1 MRFAPVVLA
10 LPAMAAAQQQVP
22 LFEQAKGWFNN
33 FVGAATSNVN
43 SASSAAASAA
53 SGVPN
58 PVHAAA
64 GQVEQL
70 AVTDLTKENYNQ
82 VLKPGAA
89 TASPGIEDWMIYT
102 TGGNRTCF
110 GMCARADVEWSK
122 AVSLLSA
129 VPSAPQLGR
138 LDCEK
143 EPQLCNA
150 WGAGAPSV
158 IYMQLPQPLPDQ
170 TTPATTVHFIA
181 LNRTTVSAQDIVE
194 IATEKAFK
202 QRTPYEG
209 FFHPFD
215 GVLAKTGLGI
225 PFGWVVY
232 GFSVMPSWALM
243 IGISFFSRTF
253 IKRMGPQGGAAARP
267 AAAAPAGRTQ

>member
-1 MRFAPVVLA
+1 MRFAPVVLV

-33 FVGAATSNVN
+33 FVGAATSSVS

-70 AVTDLTKENYNQ
+70 TVTDLTKENYNQ

-170 TTPATTVHFIA
+170 TTPATTVYYLP
-181 LNRTTVSAQDIVE
+181 LNRTTVTAQDIVE
-194 IATEKAFK
+194 LATEKTFK
-202 QRTPYEG
+202 EKTPYEG
-209 FFHPFD
+209 FFHPFN
-215 GVLAKTGLGI
+215 GMLAQTGLAI

-253 IKRMGPQGGAAARP
+253 M
-267 AAAAPAGRTQ
+267 

>member
-1 MRFAPVVLA
+1 MRFTPVVLA
-10 LPAMAAAQQQVP
+10 LPAMAAAQQQAP
-22 LFEQAKGWFNN
+22 LLEQAKGWFNN
-33 FVGAATSNVN
+33 LVGAATSNVN

-53 SGVPN
+53 SGIPN
-58 PVHAAA
+58 PVNAAA
-64 GQVEQL
+64 GKAEEL
-70 AVTDLTKENYNQ
+70 AVTVLTKENYNQ

-110 GMCARADVEWSK
+110 GMCDHADVEWSK
-122 AVSLLSA
+122 AVPLLSA
-129 VPSAPQLGR
+129 VPSGPQLGR

-158 IYMQLPQPLPDQ
+158 IYIQLPQPLPDQ
-170 TTPATTVHFIA
+170 TTPATTVHYLS
-181 LNRTTVSAQDIVE
+181 LNRTTVTAQDFVE
-194 IATEKAFK
+194 IATEKKFK
-202 QRTPYEG
+202 LEKTPYEG
-209 FFHPFD
+209 FFHPFN
-215 GVLAKTGLGI
+215 GVLAQTGLGI

-253 IKRMGPQGGAAARP
+253 MSKRMGPQGGAAARP
-267 AAAAPAGRTQ
+267 AAPAGRTQ

>member
-33 FVGAATSNVN
+33 IVGAASSSVT

-64 GQVEQL
+64 GKVQEL
-70 AVTDLTKENYNQ
+70 TVTDLTKENYNE

-110 GMCARADVEWSK
+110 GMCARADVEWTK
-122 AVSLLSA
+122 ALPLLSA

-150 WGAGAPSV
+150 WGVGAPSV

-170 TTPATTVHFIA
+170 TTPATTVYYLP

-194 IATEKAFK
+194 IATEKTFLK
-202 QRTPYEG
+202 EKTPYEG
-209 FFHPFD
+209 FFHPFN
-215 GVLAKTGLGI
+215 GMLAQTGLAI

-253 IKRMGPQGGAAARP
+253 MSKRMGPQGGAGAR
-267 AAAAPAGRTQ
+267 AAAPAGRTQ

>member
-22 LFEQAKGWFNN
+22 LLEQAKGWLNN
-33 FVGAATSNVN
+33 FIGAATSNVN

-58 PVHAAA
+58 PAYAAA
-64 GQVEQL
+64 GKVQQL
-70 AVTDLTKENYNQ
+70 TVTDLTKENYLQ
-82 VLKPGAA
+82 VMKPGAA
-89 TASPGIEDWMIYT
+89 TASPGIEDWMVYT

-110 GMCARADVEWSK
+110 GMCNRADEEWIK
-122 AVSLLSA
+122 AVPLLSA
-129 VPSAPQLGR
+129 APSAPQLAR

-158 IYMQLPQPLPDQ
+158 IYIQLPQPLPDQ
-170 TTPATTVHFIA
+170 TTPATTVYFLP
-181 LNRTTVSAQDIVE
+181 LNRTTVSAQDFVS
-194 IATEKAFK
+194 IATEKAFFK
-202 QRTPYEG
+202 ERTPYEG

-215 GVLAKTGLGI
+215 GILAKTGLAI

-253 IKRMGPQGGAAARP
+253 MSKRMGPQGGAAARP
-267 AAAAPAGRTQ
+267 AAPAGRTQ

>member
-22 LFEQAKGWFNN
+22 LLEQAKGWFNN
-33 FVGAATSNVN
+33 FVGAATSSVN

-70 AVTDLTKENYNQ
+70 TVTDFTKENYNQ

-170 TTPATTVHFIA
+170 TTPATTVYYLP
-181 LNRTTVSAQDIVE
+181 LNRTTVTAQDIVE
-194 IATEKAFK
+194 LATEKAFK
-202 QRTPYEG
+202 EKTPYEG
-209 FFHPFD
+209 FFHPFN
-215 GVLAKTGLGI
+215 GMLAQTGLAI

-253 IKRMGPQGGAAARP
+253 IMGPQGGAAARP
-267 AAAAPAGRTQ
+267 AAPAGRTQ

>member
-1 MRFAPVVLA
+1 MRFTPVVLA
-10 LPAMAAAQQQVP
+10 LPAMAAAQQQIP
-22 LFEQAKGWFNN
+22 LLDQAKGWFNN

-53 SGVPN
+53 SGIPN
-58 PVHAAA
+58 PVNAAA
-64 GQVEQL
+64 GKAEEL
-70 AVTDLTKENYNQ
+70 AVTVLTKENYNQ

-110 GMCARADVEWSK
+110 GMCERADVEWSK
-122 AVSLLSA
+122 AVPQLS
-129 VPSAPQLGR
+129 VIPGGPQLGR

-158 IYMQLPQPLPDQ
+158 IYIQLPQPLPDQ
-170 TTPATTVHFIA
+170 TTPATTVHYLS
-181 LNRTTVSAQDIVE
+181 LNRTTVTAQDFVE
-194 IATEKAFK
+194 MATVKAFK
-202 QRTPYEG
+202 QEKTPYEG
-209 FFHPFD
+209 FFHPFN
-215 GVLAKTGLGI
+215 GVLAQTGLGI

-253 IKRMGPQGGAAARP
+253 M
-267 AAAAPAGRTQ
+267 

>member
-33 FVGAATSNVN
+33 IVGAATSNVN

-64 GQVEQL
+64 GKVQQL

-82 VLKPGAA
+82 VLKPGSA
-89 TASPGIEDWMIYT
+89 TASPGIENWMIYT

-110 GMCARADVEWSK
+110 GLCDKADVEWTK
-122 AVSLLSA
+122 AIPLLSA
-129 VPSAPQLGR
+129 IPSAPQLGR

-158 IYMQLPQPLPDQ
+158 IYIQLPQPLPDQ
-170 TTPATTVHFIA
+170 TTPATTVHYLS
-181 LNRTTVSAQDIVE
+181 LNRTTVSAQDFVQIV
-194 IATEKAFK
+194 TDKTYQQK
-202 QRTPYEG
+202 TPYEG
-209 FFHPFD
+209 FFHPFN
-215 GVLAKTGLGI
+215 GILAQTGLAI

-253 IKRMGPQGGAAARP
+253 M
-267 AAAAPAGRTQ
+267 

>member
-1 MRFAPVVLA
+1 MRFTSVVLA
-10 LPAMAAAQQQVP
+10 LPAMAAAQQQAP
-22 LFEQAKGWFNN
+22 LLEQAKGWFNN

-53 SGVPN
+53 SGIPN
-58 PVHAAA
+58 PVNAAA
-64 GQVEQL
+64 GKAEEL
-70 AVTDLTKENYNQ
+70 AVTVLTKENYNQ

-110 GMCARADVEWSK
+110 GMCDRADVEWSK
-122 AVSLLSA
+122 AVSQLS
-129 VPSAPQLGR
+129 VIPSGPQLGR

-158 IYMQLPQPLPDQ
+158 IYIQLPQPLPDQ
-170 TTPATTVHFIA
+170 TTPATTVHYLS
-181 LNRTTVSAQDIVE
+181 LNRTTVTAQDFVE
-194 IATEKAFK
+194 MATVKAFK
-202 QRTPYEG
+202 QEKTPYEG
-209 FFHPFD
+209 FFHPFN
-215 GVLAKTGLGI
+215 GVLAQTGLGI

-253 IKRMGPQGGAAARP
+253 M
-267 AAAAPAGRTQ
+267 

>member
-33 FVGAATSNVN
+33 IVGAASSSVT

-64 GQVEQL
+64 GKVQEL
-70 AVTDLTKENYNQ
+70 TVTDLTKENYNE

-110 GMCARADVEWSK
+110 GMCARADVEWTK
-122 AVSLLSA
+122 ALPLLSA

-150 WGAGAPSV
+150 WGVGAPSV

-170 TTPATTVHFIA
+170 TTPATTVYYLP

-194 IATEKAFK
+194 IATEKTFLK
-202 QRTPYEG
+202 EKTPYEG
-209 FFHPFD
+209 FFHPFN
-215 GVLAKTGLGI
+215 GLLAQTGLAI

-253 IKRMGPQGGAAARP
+253 MSKRMGPQGGAGAR
-267 AAAAPAGRTQ
+267 AAAPAGRTQ